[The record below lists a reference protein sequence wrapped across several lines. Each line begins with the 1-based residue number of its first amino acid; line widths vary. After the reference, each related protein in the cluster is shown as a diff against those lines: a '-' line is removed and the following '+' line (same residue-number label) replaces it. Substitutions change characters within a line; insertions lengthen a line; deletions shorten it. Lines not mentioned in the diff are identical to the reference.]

1 MVDTDPKLHVAAV
14 AGSATVSTTHCGACR
29 IAWREWGAGPP
40 LVLLHGDA
48 GSWTHWIRNVLV
60 LAQRF
65 RVIVPDI
72 PGYGGSATP
81 SEPAT
86 PESLAALLAEGLAA
100 LPNAPRGYRLAGFS
114 FGGIIAGHLAA
125 LDAARVKQLILLGAG
140 GLGLRI
146 PPVPVALRRPGRD
159 MPPSEVVAAH
169 RHNLAVLMFGDPA
182 QIDRLAV
189 HVQMENVRSARGRAG
204 GFPASDSLRQALPRV
219 TARLCGIW
227 GERDAFAAPF
237 LAEREALLRGMHPAL
252 QFHVIRGAGHW
263 TPYEA
268 ADSVNGI
275 VLDMLNAGA
284 GDPAPRVTLT

>member
-1 MVDTDPKLHVAAV
+1 MLDADPKLQVAAV
-14 AGSATVSTTHCGACR
+14 ANAAVVHATLCNGLRVE
-29 IAWREWGAGPP
+29 WREWGAGPS

-60 LAQRF
+60 LAQQF

-100 LPNAPRGYRLAGFS
+100 LPAAPASYGLAAFS

-125 LDAARVKQLILLGAG
+125 LEAARVQRLILLGAG
-140 GLGLRI
+140 GLGLRT
-146 PPVPVALRRPGRD
+146 PPLRAPLRRPSGD
-159 MPPSEVVAAH
+159 MAPSEIGAAH

-182 QIDRLAV
+182 RIDRLAI
-189 HVQMENVRSARGRAG
+189 HVQMENVRAARGRAG
-204 GFPASDSLRQALPRV
+204 DFPASDSLRQVLPRV
-219 TARLCGIW
+219 GARLCGIW
-227 GERDAFAAPF
+227 GERDAFAAPY
-237 LAEREALLRGMHPAL
+237 LAEREELLRRTHPEL
-252 QFHVIRGAGHW
+252 QFHVIAGAGHW

-268 ADSVNGI
+268 ATSVNKI
-275 VLDMLNAGA
+275 MFDMLG
-284 GDPAPRVTLT
+284 GRGHPMPWTT